1 MSMTMLTILQMTG
14 IFALYSVITVGIP
27 ALFFHGKVRDRRAL
41 ERFMVYFT
49 IGNFYIMHIVF
60 ALELMHIANRITLIT
75 AAVGIAALAYIIK
88 VLRKGKVSENEE
100 LNRVLERIIAG
111 LTVLHKGLEGIIGF
125 KTFVK
130 MLFGS
135 LYTQFGRL
143 IRKIFSFVKNNLIET
158 LLFATLA
165 ACLVWVYG
173 QNYANLYGYAFSDL
187 PVHNYWINAMDENN
201 IFAAGV
207 YPFGYH
213 CIIFYMHKVFGIDT
227 YVLLRVFG
235 FTQTFYIYIM
245 LLLFIKG
252 ICRSRYAAYAGCLV
266 YAGYDIYNLECTRRY
281 LGALPQEYGMLF
293 ILPAVYFAIKFFEV
307 RKTEIDEGLLKKKW
321 HVDSSW
327 YLVGFA
333 LNFAMTIAVHFYDT
347 VIAGIFCAGIML
359 GFAFRF
365 FRPRY
370 LGRIVVTVLAAV
382 IIGALPMGIAVAQG
396 KPLQG
401 SIGWGINVILG
412 KASQSSTTSSDVN
425 KEADKEAQEEKETK
439 AAADG
444 NTGKAVA
451 GSSEVAPAAGGNSGS
466 SPAAGTKPSQN
477 SNSGGNVGGNSSNSA
492 GITALLTGAYKNID
506 AGLTANVLRFRIAY
520 FLPAVLACAALAALT
535 GILMLIFHRWRYV
548 AGYNVTQYGAVLMSV
563 AAMSVLM
570 LVLVSLKRLGLP
582 ELMDYNRARVYY
594 AYLLT
599 ILMSVIVDIP
609 CVLLGGVFRKRW
621 IANLLSLAAG
631 VAVIAL
637 GFGYNLVRQP
647 FTTSRLE
654 TNGAITCLTNI
665 IHDNKDN
672 TWTIV
677 SANDE
682 LRMLYGH
689 GYHYE
694 PITFVHLRE
703 SKHDNRRITI
713 NTEYVYFY
721 VEKRPLDYLHPYAG
735 SGQMVSEEG
744 AARSTPAGS
753 GITVYYGENRWVI
766 MSKMYYWAQKFMKLY
781 PDEMT
786 VYYEDD
792 EFVCYRLKQNPYSL
806 YNLAID

>member
-27 ALFFHGKVRDRRAL
+27 ALFFHVKVRDRRAL

-75 AAVGIAALAYIIK
+75 AAVGIAALAYIII
-88 VLRKGKVSENEE
+88 VLRKGKISENEE
-100 LNRVLERIIAG
+100 LNRVLERIIAR

-130 MLFGS
+130 MLFRS

-173 QNYANLYGYAFSDL
+173 QNYAGLYGYAFSDL

-425 KEADKEAQEEKETK
+425 KEVDKEAQKEKETK

-444 NTGKAVA
+444 NTGKDVA
-451 GSSEVAPAAGGNSGS
+451 G
-466 SPAAGTKPSQN
+466 
-477 SNSGGNVGGNSSNSA
+477 
-492 GITALLTGAYKNID
+492 KNID
-506 AGLTANVLRFRIAY
+506 SGLTANVLRFRIAY

-548 AGYNVTQYGAVLMSV
+548 AGYNVTQYGAVLVSV